1 MRRSNAER
9 MSGAN
14 TSAKGED
21 TTREQLLDAATTLF
35 AERGI
40 AATTV
45 AQIAAQVGVTSAM
58 VHYYFKTRDQL
69 LDAVVDERIMRFTA
83 AVWDPFSRSE
93 MDAVALVKGL
103 VDRLLKAC
111 DSMPWLPPL
120 WIREIV

>member
-1 MRRSNAER
+1 MRSPNDKR
-9 MSGAN
+9 
-14 TSAKGED
+14 TSLHAPVKGED

-83 AVWDPFSRSE
+83 AVWDPFSGSE
-93 MDAVALVKGL
+93 MDAVALV
-103 VDRLLKAC
+103 
-111 DSMPWLPPL
+111 
-120 WIREIV
+120 